1 MKEYTITEN
10 QIFVNNKNNIKRSM
24 IILAL
29 AVIIAGVVIFHYNSF
44 ITMNLLFSRPTLT
57 FHLPIFFV
65 LILALMIIIS
75 FNYLFF
81 DGNEKALF
89 QHTVFGT
96 RKVCG
101 FAEIIEIRRID
112 VYTNTVH
119 SSIKYEVIKQKSQ
132 YGNGII
138 LCNFFPTEHKAIQE
152 FEEHIIPSINHL
164 IKK

>member
-1 MKEYTITEN
+1 MKEYIIAEN
-10 QIFVNNKNNIKRSM
+10 QIFIKNKNNMKRSS

-29 AVIIAGVVIFHYNSF
+29 SVIIAGVVIFHYNSF
-44 ITMNLLFSRPTLT
+44 ITMDLLFSRPTLT

-65 LILALMIIIS
+65 LVLAIMIVIS

-81 DGNEKALF
+81 DGNEKVLYK
-89 QHTVFGT
+89 HTVFGT
-96 RKVCG
+96 KKVCE

-119 SSIKYEVIKQKSQ
+119 SSIKYEVIRQKSK
-132 YGNGII
+132 YDSGII

-152 FEEHIIPSINHL
+152 FEERIIPSINHL